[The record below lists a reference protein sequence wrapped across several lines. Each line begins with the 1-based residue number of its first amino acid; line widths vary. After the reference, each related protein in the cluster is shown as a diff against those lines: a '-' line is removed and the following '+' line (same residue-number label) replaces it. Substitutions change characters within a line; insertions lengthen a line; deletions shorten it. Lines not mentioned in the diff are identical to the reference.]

1 MCWLQLDV
9 DYTYSCM
16 AIGIYS
22 GQILDKS
29 KDKKKQKQV
38 RFSLNWTSEFREFL
52 WRKDDNQVIIKKK
65 IKQEIHSTEK
75 KFLMIYFTWEVYLQK
90 LLSKKDNS

>member
-65 IKQEIHSTEK
+65 I
-75 KFLMIYFTWEVYLQK
+75 LMIYFTWEVYLQK